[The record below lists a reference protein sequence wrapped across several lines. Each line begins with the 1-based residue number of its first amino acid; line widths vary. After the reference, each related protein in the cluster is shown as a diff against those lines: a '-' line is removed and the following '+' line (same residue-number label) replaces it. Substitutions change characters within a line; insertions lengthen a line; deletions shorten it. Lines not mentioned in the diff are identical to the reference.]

1 MTTTTDDQAD
11 TPAAPAPTLMSQLE
25 LLRRSVAEL
34 EREHKPD
41 NPFVRGLK
49 SQIAM
54 LEREEWRKANG
65 GWWGPNAAW
74 MRQPC
79 GR

>member
-1 MTTTTDDQAD
+1 
-11 TPAAPAPTLMSQLE
+11 
-25 LLRRSVAEL
+25 VAEL

>member
-1 MTTTTDDQAD
+1 MTTTTDDQPDA
-11 TPAAPAPTLMSQLE
+11 PAAPELISQLE

-65 GWWGPNAAW
+65 GWWGPKAAW